1 VFPAQELPAV
11 LKKAVT
17 LAGEEKDAVIPAI
30 EGVALIATG
39 KFPTTE
45 MFAVTPV
52 GFKEAEVI
60 PAKKYL

>member
-1 VFPAQELPAV
+1 MPAVQELPAV

-17 LAGEEKDAVIPAI
+17 LRGDENDAVMPAI
-30 EGVALIATG
+30 EGVALITTG

-52 GFKEAEVI
+52 GFNDEDVVPER
-60 PAKKYL
+60 KYL